1 MTRKTIQS
9 GVKIS
14 NERDLFAG
22 KAIRWTGL
30 KVAVAVFGGAAGGMR
45 NTNKIRFIGGKK
57 KGRSAAGYWAMVK
70 IALVVPGYRIHCC
83 SL

>member
-1 MTRKTIQS
+1 M
-9 GVKIS
+9 S
-14 NERDLFAG
+14 NERDLVTG

-30 KVAVAVFGGAAGGMR
+30 KVTIAVFGSAAGGMR
-45 NTNKIRFIGGKK
+45 NTNKIRLIGRKK
-57 KGRSAAGYWAMVK
+57 KGRSAAGYWAMAK

>member
-1 MTRKTIQS
+1 MLF
-9 GVKIS
+9 GGFAY
-14 NERDLFAG
+14 LFAG

-30 KVAVAVFGGAAGGMR
+30 KVTIAVFGSAAGGMR

-57 KGRSAAGYWAMVK
+57 KGRSAAGYWAMAK
-70 IALVVPGYRIHCC
+70 IAGMVPGYRIHYC

>member
-1 MTRKTIQS
+1 M
-9 GVKIS
+9 S
-14 NERDLFAG
+14 NERDLVAG

-30 KVAVAVFGGAAGGMR
+30 KVTIAVFGSAAGGMR

-57 KGRSAAGYWAMVK
+57 KGRSAAGYWA
-70 IALVVPGYRIHCC
+70 IAIIAGLVPSYCIHCC